1 MSDESL
7 ANASTETGQLPA
19 LGTESS
25 LSPYAG
31 PYVTEMLGRGQ
42 GLASEPYQAYTGP
55 LTAGASDLQTQA
67 FGGIASLNI
76 PTEQMGAFDT
86 QSFTA
91 DQAAQ
96 FMNPYL
102 TAALAPQLAEAR
114 RQSNISGLANRA
126 KLTQAGAFGGSRQ
139 AIMDAERDRNLQQN
153 LAAITGK
160 GYADAYDRAM
170 KQFNVEQ
177 DRGLTAAEQASKY
190 GLAAIQKQAD
200 LGRTQRDIETEGIT
214 ADRLQFE
221 QERDFPYKQ
230 VQYMQSLLQGLP
242 IATQS
247 YTYTQPTALESL
259 RQDTGDVMALISRY
273 FWEKIMSF
281 GIDQIID
288 KKKELNF
295 YGLPQE
301 EMQRRAKISGKL
313 LDALATEQVI
323 AEKESAKN
331 AMILAMQDDAKTVVE
346 ENEANLLGR
355 TQQEVADGVSGVLK
369 NKKKPEWIKT

>member
-1 MSDESL
+1 MS
-7 ANASTETGQLPA
+7 ASDATADASKNIGELDP

-31 PYVTEMLGRGQ
+31 PYVTEMLGKGA

-55 LTAGASDLQTQA
+55 LTAGASELQTEA
-67 FGGIASLNI
+67 FGGIGSLNI

-91 DQAAQ
+91 DQAAK

-102 TAALAPQLAEAR
+102 TAALQPQIDEAR
-114 RQSNISGLANRA
+114 RQSNISTLANRA

-153 LAAITGK
+153 LSAITGK
-160 GYADAYDRAM
+160 GYSDAYDKAM

-200 LGRTQRDIETEGIT
+200 LGRTQRDIEAEGIT

-221 QERDFPYKQ
+221 QEREYPYKA
-230 VQYMQSLLQGLP
+230 VQFMQSLLQGLP

-259 RQDTGDVMALISRY
+259 RQDTGDVMALLNAI
-273 FWEKIMSF
+273 FGEK
-281 GIDQIID
+281 
-288 KKKELNF
+288 
-295 YGLPQE
+295 
-301 EMQRRAKISGKL
+301 
-313 LDALATEQVI
+313 
-323 AEKESAKN
+323 
-331 AMILAMQDDAKTVVE
+331 
-346 ENEANLLGR
+346 
-355 TQQEVADGVSGVLK
+355 
-369 NKKKPEWIKT
+369 

>member
-1 MSDESL
+1 MTTDPSL
-7 ANASTETGQLPA
+7 ANASTETGQQPA

-247 YTYTQPTALESL
+247 YTYAQPTALETL
-259 RQDTGDVMALISRY
+259 RQDTGDVMALISS
-273 FWEKIMSF
+273 IF
-281 GIDQIID
+281 G
-288 KKKELNF
+288 KK
-295 YGLPQE
+295 
-301 EMQRRAKISGKL
+301 
-313 LDALATEQVI
+313 
-323 AEKESAKN
+323 
-331 AMILAMQDDAKTVVE
+331 
-346 ENEANLLGR
+346 
-355 TQQEVADGVSGVLK
+355 
-369 NKKKPEWIKT
+369 

>member
-1 MSDESL
+1 MSTDPSL

-102 TAALAPQLAEAR
+102 TAALAPQLREAR
-114 RQSNISGLANRA
+114 RQSDISALADRSR
-126 KLTQAGAFGGSRQ
+126 LTKAGAFGGGRQ
-139 AIMDAERDRNLQQN
+139 AIIDAERDRNLQTR
-153 LAAITGK
+153 LGDITAK
-160 GYADAYDRAM
+160 GYSDAYDKAM
-170 KQFNVEQ
+170 QQFNVEQ
-177 DRGLTAAEQASKY
+177 NRGLSAAEQASKF

-247 YTYTQPTALESL
+247 YTYTQPTALETL
-259 RQDTGDVMALISRY
+259 RQDTGDVMALITS
-273 FWEKIMSF
+273 IF
-281 GIDQIID
+281 G
-288 KKKELNF
+288 KK
-295 YGLPQE
+295 
-301 EMQRRAKISGKL
+301 
-313 LDALATEQVI
+313 
-323 AEKESAKN
+323 
-331 AMILAMQDDAKTVVE
+331 
-346 ENEANLLGR
+346 
-355 TQQEVADGVSGVLK
+355 
-369 NKKKPEWIKT
+369 